1 MANEEFKEMQ
11 TDMSGTEKEDEE
23 NFELDKQEVEN
34 LFGKL
39 SDE

>member
-1 MANEEFKEMQ
+1 MANEKVNEIQRNMGDEK
-11 TDMSGTEKEDEE
+11 KEDVE